1 MDFSGRAR
9 HVMPV
14 KRKRHDMSDTDLQ
27 DDFGDETYDDS
38 RSRLTRRVRR
48 YAQVGGQ
55 VGGLAAQLAG
65 ARVFGRK
72 LDPKQHSGE
81 LRQALGGLKGPLM
94 KAAQILATIPE
105 ALPEDYARELRELQ
119 HNAPPMGWAFVRRR
133 MRTELGAG
141 WERKFARFDREA
153 AAAASLGQ
161 VHRGESHDGR
171 ELAIK
176 LQYPDMAS
184 NVEAD
189 VEQLRWAFRVYR
201 QYDAT
206 IDTSDIYKELV
217 ARLKEELDYER
228 EGRHIALY
236 RIMLAEEPQVAV
248 PEPLLELTTPRLLT
262 MTWLEGR
269 RLLDFAEATPDQ
281 DLRNRAALSMFRAWY
296 VPLYYYGVIH
306 GDPHLGNYT
315 VNPDASVNLLDFG
328 CIRVFRPAFIKGVID
343 LYHALQTED
352 DELAVE
358 AYTAWGF
365 GETAKRKE
373 VLEVLN
379 IWARFIY
386 RPLLEDRVQSIHEGS
401 SGAEGAR
408 TISRVHKELRKY
420 GGVRPPREFVLMDRA
435 AVGLG
440 SVFIHLKAEINWHRV
455 FNEMIEGFD
464 AKALGERQKRAL
476 KQVGLPEEIP

>member
-1 MDFSGRAR
+1 MSCGERR
-9 HVMPV
+9 MPQ
-14 KRKRHDMSDTDLQ
+14 DMSKTDFDSDA
-27 DDFGDETYDDS
+27 DDVFDDDS
-38 RSRLTRRVRR
+38 RFSRRVKR

-65 ARVFGRK
+65 KRLFGRQ
-72 LDPKQHSGE
+72 LDAKKHSGE
-81 LRQALGGLKGPLM
+81 LRDALGGLKGPLM

-105 ALPEDYARELRELQ
+105 ALPEDYARELRQLQ

-141 WERKFARFDREA
+141 WEKKFARFDREA

-161 VHRGESHDGR
+161 VHRAESHDGR
-171 ELAIK
+171 ELAVK

-201 QYDAT
+201 QYDST

-217 ARLKEELDYER
+217 ARLHEELDYER

-236 RIMLAEEPQVAV
+236 RLMLAEEAQVRA
-248 PEPLLELTTPRLLT
+248 PEPLMELTSKRILT
-262 MTWLEGR
+262 MTWLDGR
-269 RLLDFAEATPDQ
+269 RLLDFAEANPDQ
-281 DLRNRAALSMFRAWY
+281 EVRNRAALNMFRAWY

-315 VNPDASVNLLDFG
+315 INDDASVNLLDFG

-343 LYHALQTED
+343 LYHALRD
-352 DELAVE
+352 DDDDLAVE

-365 GETAKRKE
+365 GETAKRKD
-373 VLEVLN
+373 VLQVLN

-408 TISRVHKELRKY
+408 TISRVHRELRKH
-420 GGVRPPREFVLMDRA
+420 GGVKPPREFVLMDRA

-440 SVFIHLKAEINWHRV
+440 SVFIHLQAEINWHRV
-455 FNEMIEGFD
+455 FNELIEGFD
-464 AKALGERQKRAL
+464 PKQLEKRQKSAL